1 MSKRCPPGVLCIE
14 NITVIFLICILG
26 LVGLYMYHT
35 KSRQSQQSSTQPIII
50 QEKVV
55 DRGFFPKFNK
65 GFSNHPGNILLNP
78 FVAPLKNNTFFPPDS
93 SDPRGI
99 PINIR
104 TRGYDTNYS
113 QTGLLTRVNGK
124 ETMLPLMGRALHTNR
139 NKWQYYTMSDKNNS
153 IKLPVSRSGKSCTNE
168 YGCDELF
175 NGDTVYVEGYNDAFK
190 VTIYENNQPRYIP
203 FI

>member
-14 NITVIFLICILG
+14 NMTIIFLICILG

-35 KSRQSQQSSTQPIII
+35 KSRQPQQNSTQPIII

-93 SDPRGI
+93 GDPRGV

-168 YGCDELF
+168 YGCDEIS
-175 NGDTVYVEGYNDAFK
+175 NVDTVYV
-190 VTIYENNQPRYIP
+190 RS
-203 FI
+203 